1 MIEKYKYEIKRKDKI
16 EVEAEIDYSKLQIDY
31 KKLGDVIAQAILDAD
46 KIAKQKSN
54 ERYENAK
61 LSSAS
66 KVIQA
71 ICAIFAVVAFLMSL
85 YFFVLGVFNVIP
97 FNIVQVMSLVLLGSL
112 LVIIVVSINIIEKSD
127 SVDLKLTMFSL
138 IIAIA
143 TFVVTVLNTNFG
155 G

>member
-66 KVIQA
+66 KAIQA

-143 TFVVTVLNTNFG
+143 TLVVTVLNTNFG